1 MFVAIT
7 FALARYPGIL
17 VNMYMLL
24 NNANIIYLGWFKP
37 FDTNSQNNIELIN
50 SWMLHL
56 ISYALLLLAN
66 LMPNPQN
73 EINVGWAVIGC
84 IGVIFLIN
92 LGFMMSISVQK
103 IIRQLY
109 FWKLKREILRKKRER
124 EEAKQA
130 VTIELVARPI
140 ISELASPL
148 PADY

>member
-1 MFVAIT
+1 M
-7 FALARYPGIL
+7 
-17 VNMYMLL
+17 
-24 NNANIIYLGWFKP
+24 
-37 FDTNSQNNIELIN
+37 
-50 SWMLHL
+50 
-56 ISYALLLLAN
+56 
-66 LMPNPQN
+66 
-73 EINVGWAVIGC
+73 GWAVIGC

-109 FWKLKREILRKKRER
+109 FWKLKREIIRKKRER